1 MQKYLTTKKKQMYN
15 DAGDLCLFVYVALT
29 TLLPQPYKRIA
40 GNPGASCPAS
50 QHPQHPII
58 HCPSPC
64 PSLCTHVI
72 TGVFTRRCICFL
84 CEMFSLFISCLSS
97 FPFYIFFLFFLAF
110 FFVTLKWRSHSAYS
124 SLNAFLPKGGV
135 AFACFCQTTKRTE
148 PDRNQFY
155 HKFNHPKQFP
165 PTRQLIHVSGLQLA
179 FNRLVASLTPSW
191 LLKPH
196 H

>member
-1 MQKYLTTKKKQMYN
+1 MPICICGVNHPITPTLQKDCRKSW
-15 DAGDLCLFVYVALT
+15 GI
-29 TLLPQPYKRIA
+29 LPSIA
-40 GNPGASCPAS
+40 ASPAS
-50 QHPQHPII
+50 HHPLPK
-58 HCPSPC
+58 PMS
-64 PSLCTHVI
+64 
-72 TGVFTRRCICFL
+72 FAMYTRDYWCFYPAL
-84 CEMFSLFISCLSS
+84 YLLFMRNV
-97 FPFYIFFLFFLAF
+97 FPFYFLPFVFPFLHFFPIFSCF
-110 FFVTLKWRSHSAYS
+110 FFCNIKVEKPLGLFIFECFFA
-124 SLNAFLPKGGV
+124 KGGV

>member
-97 FPFYIFFLFFLAF
+97 FPFYIFSLFFLVF
-110 FFVTLKWRSHSAYS
+110 FFFFCNIKVEKPLDLFIFECFFA
-124 SLNAFLPKGGV
+124 KGG
-135 AFACFCQTTKRTE
+135 RGIRLLL
-148 PDRNQFY
+148 PDD
-155 HKFNHPKQFP
+155 KE
-165 PTRQLIHVSGLQLA
+165 
-179 FNRLVASLTPSW
+179 NRA
-191 LLKPH
+191 
-196 H
+196 